1 MRVASIKSTVAAA
14 AIAMVGFMP
23 TKANAEAVVGTHNLA
38 DVLVAKGILSKDEA
52 KAALESNDNKLKIDA
67 TIFADYTME
76 NDKNTGTG
84 WAANQTGTQI
94 KKQGVNLTRTYLT
107 GRYYINDTWMMRL
120 TSDFSAETNVNGISK
135 QNQVYVKYAFAQGS
149 FTPALRVRFGVIQ
162 DPWIPYVQD
171 HLWAHRYV
179 SKIMPDRLGLWS
191 SADAGVGL
199 AGQFL
204 GGMVRYQMAVLN
216 GRGYGNT
223 QPTQGQDFNSRLE
236 LRPFKGL
243 IAELGYRNGYAGNKQ
258 FTTGTTTYNNNIV
271 GGKQKAMHAMVTYGS
286 AHDYRVGVNYLVDK
300 NKAST
305 SPVKTTGYGAW
316 AWANVAETSVGTIGL
331 LGRYEHIKTQPY
343 NNLGNL
349 VGNISDQKRTR
360 YLLGIELKPAHG
372 PVFTLAYDTE
382 KYSNLLGTGTAAPGT
397 AGATTNAGQDKK
409 INKFQLFAKYH
420 F

>member
-23 TKANAEAVVGTHNLA
+23 AKASAEAVVGTHNLA

-67 TIFADYTME
+67 TIFADYTRSTS
-76 NDKNTGTG
+76 KNNGAG
-84 WAANQTGTQI
+84 WPAASQGTQT
-94 KKQGVNLTRTYLT
+94 KTQGVNLTRTYLT

-120 TSDFSAETNVNGISK
+120 TSDFSAEPNLGK
-135 QNQVYVKYAFAQGS
+135 QNNVYVKYAFAQGS
-149 FTPALRVRFGVIQ
+149 FSPALRVRFGVIQ

-171 HLWAHRYV
+171 HLWQHRYV

-204 GGMVRYQMAVLN
+204 GGMVRYQVAALN

-223 QPTQGQDFNSRLE
+223 QPTNGQDFNSRLE

-243 IAELGYRNGYAGNKQ
+243 IAEFGYRNGYAGNKS
-258 FTTGTTTYNNNIV
+258 FTGGNTKYNNPVV
-271 GGKQKAMHAMVTYGS
+271 GGKQKAMHGMITYGS
-286 AHDYRVGVNYLVDK
+286 AHNYRVGVNYLIDK
-300 NKAST
+300 NKAAA
-305 SPVKTTGYGAW
+305 SPLKTTGYGAW
-316 AWANVAETSVGTIGL
+316 AWANVAETNVGTIGL
-331 LGRYEHIKTQPY
+331 LGRYENVKQTPY
-343 NNLGNL
+343 NNLGQL
-349 VGNISDQKRTR
+349 IGNISDHKRVR
-360 YLLGIELKPAHG
+360 YLLGVELKPVKG

-382 KYSNLLGTGTAAPGT
+382 KFSNAISGAGTAT
-397 AGATTNAGQDKK
+397 ATTTAGQDHRVSN
-409 INKFQLFAKYH
+409 ISLFAKYH